1 MSQGVSCK
9 CPESK
14 KPVGERRWVVIQRNC
29 NHSAFN
35 GYRQTF
41 SDYSSVT
48 CHVCAVIWRT
58 KASYVNRLP
67 NGVHMYD
74 LPPASPDAPPDPPK
88 NFLPKNFP
96 Y

>member
-9 CPESK
+9 CGEHK
-14 KPVGERRWVVIQRNC
+14 KPVRERKWVVVQRNY

-48 CHVCAVIWRT
+48 CHVCADIWRT
-58 KASYVNRLP
+58 KASYVDQLP
-67 NGVHMYD
+67 SGVHMYD
-74 LPPASPDAPPDPPK
+74 LPKLAQLAPELPPA
-88 NFLPKNFP
+88 
-96 Y
+96 